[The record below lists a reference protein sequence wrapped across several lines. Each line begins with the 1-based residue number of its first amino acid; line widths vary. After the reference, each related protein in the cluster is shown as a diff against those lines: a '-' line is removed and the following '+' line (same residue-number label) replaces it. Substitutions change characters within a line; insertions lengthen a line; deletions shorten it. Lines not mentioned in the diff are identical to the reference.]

1 MRETLPADVV
11 ASLPALPTSGG
22 NIFRTRS
29 LDADHIASKREALN
43 YYLAALLSAPVIGGG
58 GGAKGSSYGA
68 SSASAVGSFSPSSS
82 SPNFPSSS
90 SSSSSSSSAA
100 FVSAR
105 ASAAS
110 HSSAVCSF
118 LAGSLHELAGHY
130 FIAFNDALVQ
140 QAQLAVRNPTLCC

>member
-1 MRETLPADVV
+1 V
-11 ASLPALPTSGG
+11 ATLPALPTSGG

-43 YYLAALLSAPVIGGG
+43 YYLAALLSAPVVGGG
-58 GGAKGSSYGA
+58 SGGKGKSNGA
-68 SSASAVGSFSPSSS
+68 SSSSSTVGSFSPSSS

-90 SSSSSSSSAA
+90 SSSSSPAI
-100 FVSAR
+100 VSAR

-140 QAQLAVRNPTLCC
+140 QAQLAVCQLCVAV

>member
-1 MRETLPADVV
+1 V
-11 ASLPALPTSGG
+11 ATLPALPTSGG

-43 YYLAALLSAPVIGGG
+43 YYLAALLSAPVVGGG
-58 GGAKGSSYGA
+58 SNGKGKSNGA
-68 SSASAVGSFSPSSS
+68 SSSSSAVGSFSPSSS

-90 SSSSSSSSAA
+90 SSSAI
-100 FVSAR
+100 VSAR

-140 QAQLAVRNPTLCC
+140 QAQLAVCQLCVAV